1 MKKRQMSSL
10 IRLFIG
16 CLFLL
21 WSSNLS
27 AQKMEQDVVY
37 LKNGS
42 IIRGQIIEHK
52 KEGQIKIEILGGSV
66 LVYQSSEVVRM
77 EKEIVNRRGRY
88 RPKRPMHKIDK
99 GYYVSIVA
107 GHSLGQGD
115 FGAPEPGL
123 SISGV
128 AGYHFHRLLGVGGG
142 VGLSTLGLYPFV
154 PVYANI
160 RGYLLKTSTSLF
172 YDLNVGYGFALPSVM
187 HMNFLGQEATSQG
200 GLYLRPSIGIRFP
213 STRRT
218 HVVMDFG
225 YEIQFARYDYV
236 DWNRNPVEEKRAFY
250 RPSVRIGIVF

>member
-1 MKKRQMSSL
+1 MSSL

-27 AQKMEQDVVY
+27 AQKMEQDAVH

-42 IIRGQIIEHK
+42 IIRGQVIEHE
-52 KEGQIKIEILGGSV
+52 KEGKIKIEILGGSV
-66 LVYQSSEVVRM
+66 LVYQSSEVVKM

-88 RPKRPMHKIDK
+88 RPKRPMHKMDK

-107 GHSLGQGD
+107 GKSLGNGD

-123 SISGV
+123 SISGT
-128 AGYHFHRLLGVGGG
+128 AGYHFHRLLGVGAGAS
-142 VGLSTLGLYPFV
+142 LSTFGLYPFV

-160 RGYLLKTSTSLF
+160 RGYLLKSSTSLF
-172 YDLNVGYGFALPSVM
+172 YDLNVGYGFALPSVV
-187 HMNFLGQEATSQG
+187 HANFWGQQGTNTSQG
-200 GLYLRPSIGIRFP
+200 GLYLRPSIGIRFA

-225 YEIQFARYDYV
+225 YEIQFAKYDYL
-236 DWNRNPVEEKRAFY
+236 DWNNNPVAEKRAFY
-250 RPSVRIGIVF
+250 RPSLRIGVVF